1 LLFQGFAVEVSR
13 GTGLQPVGLVI
24 FQMIYFPRFERSTWS
39 VRVLGAALLSAGVLS
54 ISAAKADPVCN
65 PAVYVSGDLSCTNSG
80 TFTAAPGHDGMDTN
94 AFGGNATATNSGTLN
109 ASGGSVTGMSTSSDT
124 GNATARNSG
133 TINVTGAFITGMS
146 TQTGNGVATS
156 NNSGVINVLGT
167 TSGNNFGISTFS
179 NTNATTNNNSTGTI
193 NVSGGQNNRGI
204 VTEAGFG
211 STTQFGV
218 QAAEAAPPAGPVT
231 AVTNNAGTINV
242 IGNSSTGIST
252 TIGIVGPGGTATTN
266 NGGQVNVT
274 GVNSVGIGTNAE
286 VAGTHPE
293 TLFAGLPVLGNAVT
307 TNSGTVNVN
316 GAVNT
321 NPLPPDAPLPPTNII
336 CGIGCGSG
344 TIGISTIASGN
355 AITYNSGSVNVTA
368 YTATGI
374 FTQSANGNAVTVNN
388 GVVSVV
394 GTNTFVNGGG
404 GATGFGTAPP
414 GFSVGIANTAFNGGS
429 VVYNAGVI
437 SVTGPNNVGVYI
449 SSNSTSVLINSG
461 IISAPGGIA
470 VEFAPVV
477 NDPAVLTLLPGSFI
491 TGAINLIGPGDFVNM
506 FAGNQNLT
514 FNTLTGVNVSGN
526 VPFVVL
532 GNRLV
537 SVDPTGFAVTDRSLM
552 DFTRAISA
560 TLGGRVNEAWSN
572 GSAGSMR
579 ALGFAGYD
587 DSPSRFEDTFSRVMG
602 YAKSPDGALVFKNPT
617 ATSPDGTTVW
627 AKGFYG
633 QHIQQADGAFGPLL
647 HNVTNFYGGAL
658 GADKLIQ
665 PDLRL
670 GGFVGGGETRTTID
684 FNMGKVNADIGFGG
698 IYGRKDFGAAF
709 VDFALL
715 GGHTDNHTT
724 RNINNNLVANGLEVA
739 TAGFGGWFV
748 SPEVAA
754 GYRYAIGPNWT
765 VTPAGHLR
773 YLAASYDGFTET
785 GSTANLTVG
794 NRSVQN
800 LEERI
805 DLTLTRNWLSDMGRL
820 QLGLTGGGLGQQR
833 TGGDNVNAILLGQ
846 ALAFA
851 TPGKSSI
858 TGGYVGGSVDWRM
871 RNGFGVFGAT
881 EYTKYSDSS
890 STITGKAGVRYGW

>member
-1 LLFQGFAVEVSR
+1 
-13 GTGLQPVGLVI
+13 
-24 FQMIYFPRFERSTWS
+24 MIYFSGLEPSTLARTTW
-39 VRVLGAALLSAGVLS
+39 LGAALLSAAVLS
-54 ISAAKADPVCN
+54 ASAQAAPVCN
-65 PAVYVSGDLSCTNSG
+65 PSPYVSGDLSCTNSG
-80 TFTAAPGHDGMDTN
+80 TFTAPPGNDGMDTN
-94 AFGGNATATNSGTLN
+94 ATGGNATAANSGTLN
-109 ASGGSVTGMSTSSDT
+109 ASGNGIIGMSTSSDT
-124 GNATARNSG
+124 GNATASNSG
-133 TINVTGAFITGMS
+133 TINVTGSFLTGMF
-146 TQTGNGVATS
+146 TQTNNGVATT
-156 NNSGVINVLGT
+156 NNSGIVNVAGSS
-167 TSGNNFGISTFS
+167 SGFNVGISTFS
-179 NTNATTNNNSTGTI
+179 NTNATTNNVSTGTI

-204 VTEAGFG
+204 DTEAGFG
-211 STTQFGV
+211 FTTQFGTE
-218 QAAEAAPPAGPVT
+218 AATAPPAGPVT
-231 AVTNNAGTINV
+231 ATSNNDGTVNVT
-242 IGNSSTGIST
+242 GNSSTGIAT
-252 TIGIVGPGGTATTN
+252 TIGVVSTTGTATTN
-266 NGGQVNVT
+266 NGGHVNVT
-274 GVNSVGIGTNAE
+274 GVNSVGIGTNSE
-286 VAGTHPE
+286 VAGTRPQ
-293 TLFAGLPVLGNAVT
+293 TLFAGLPVVGNAI
-307 TNSGTVNVN
+307 TNNTGTVNVD
-316 GAVNT
+316 GTVNT
-321 NPLPPDAPLPPTNII
+321 SPAPPGPPEPPGPPRVSTI
-336 CGIGCGSG
+336 CGIGCGGG
-344 TIGISTIASGN
+344 TIGISTTASGN
-355 AITYNSGSVNVTA
+355 AITYNSGAVNVTA

-374 FTQSANGNAVTVNN
+374 FTQSQSGNAVTVNN
-388 GVVSVV
+388 GVVNVV
-394 GTNTFVNGGG
+394 GTTTFVSGGG
-404 GATGFGTAPP
+404 GAIGFGIAPP
-414 GFSVGIANTAFNGGS
+414 GFSVGIVNTAFNGGS
-429 VVYNAGVI
+429 VVYNAGVV

-461 IISAPGGIA
+461 VISAPGGVA
-470 VEFAPVV
+470 VQFAPVLT
-477 NDPAVLTLLPGSFI
+477 DPAVLTLLPGSFMV
-491 TGAINLIGPGDFVNM
+491 GAINLIGSGDFVNV

-514 FNTLTGVNVSGN
+514 FNSLTGVNVSGN
-526 VPFVVL
+526 VPFVVV

-537 SVDPTGFAVTDRSLM
+537 SVDPTGFAATDRSLM

-572 GSAGSMR
+572 GSAGGMR

-587 DSPSRFEDTFSRVMG
+587 DSTSRLEDAFSQVMG
-602 YAKSPDGALVFKNPT
+602 YAKSPDSAMVFKNPT
-617 ATSPDGTTVW
+617 VSSPDGTTVW

-633 QHIQQADGAFGPLL
+633 QHVQQAEGPFGPVL

-658 GADKLIQ
+658 GADRLIQ

-684 FNMGKVNADIGFGG
+684 FNMGKVNTDIGFGG
-698 IYGRKDFGAAF
+698 VYGRKDIGAAF

-724 RNINNNLVANGLEVA
+724 RNINNNLLANGLEIA

-765 VTPAGHLR
+765 VTPTGHLR

-794 NRSVQN
+794 NRSLQN

-805 DLTLTRNWLSDMGRL
+805 DITLTRSWLSDIGRL

-871 RNGFGVFGAT
+871 RNGFAVFGAT

-890 STITGKAGVRYGW
+890 STVTGKAGVRYGW

>member
-1 LLFQGFAVEVSR
+1 MRSR
-13 GTGLQPVGLVI
+13 T
-24 FQMIYFPRFERSTWS
+24 TW
-39 VRVLGAALLSAGVLS
+39 LGAALLSAVMLS
-54 ISAAKADPVCN
+54 ASAAQAAPVCN
-65 PAVYVSGDLSCTNSG
+65 PSPYVSGDLSCTNTG
-80 TFTAAPGHDGMDTN
+80 TFTAAPGNDAMDTN
-94 AFGGNATATNSGTLN
+94 AFGGNATATNNGTLN
-109 ASGGSVTGMSTSSDT
+109 ASGASVIGMSTSSDT
-124 GNATARNSG
+124 GNATASNSG
-133 TINVTGAFITGMS
+133 TINVSGAFVTGMF
-146 TQTGNGVATS
+146 TQTSNGVAVS

-167 TSGNNFGISTFS
+167 TAGNNFGISTFS
-179 NTNATTNNNSTGTI
+179 NTNATTNNVSTGVI

-211 STTQFGV
+211 STTQFSA
-218 QAAEAAPPAGPVT
+218 QAAEATSGPVT
-231 AVTNNAGTINV
+231 ATSNNAGTVNV
-242 IGNSSTGIST
+242 TGNFSTGIQT
-252 TIGIVGPGGTATTN
+252 NIGIIGSGGTATTN

-274 GVNSVGIGTNAE
+274 GVSSVGIGTNAGS
-286 VAGTHPE
+286 AGTHPQ
-293 TLFAGLPVLGNAVT
+293 TLFAGLPVVGNAI
-307 TNSGTVNVN
+307 TNNTGTVNVD
-316 GAVNT
+316 GTVNT
-321 NPLPPDAPLPPTNII
+321 NPLPPDAPLPPTSTT
-336 CGIGCGSG
+336 CGIGCGGG
-344 TIGISTIASGN
+344 TIGISTTASGN
-355 AITYNSGSVNVTA
+355 AITTNSGTVNVTA

-374 FTQSANGNAVTVNN
+374 FTQSQSGNAVTVNT
-388 GVVSVV
+388 GVVNVT

-404 GATGFGTAPP
+404 GATGFGIAPP

-429 VVYNAGVI
+429 VVYNAGII
-437 SVTGPNNVGVYI
+437 SVTGPNNVGVFI
-449 SSNSTSVLINSG
+449 SSNSTSMLVNSG

-491 TGAINLIGPGDFVNM
+491 TGAINLIGPGDFVNV

-526 VPFVVL
+526 VPFVVV

-537 SVDPTGFAVTDRSLM
+537 SVDPTGFAATDRSLM

-572 GSAGSMR
+572 GSAGNVR

-587 DSPSRFEDTFSRVMG
+587 DSPSRVEDAFSQVMG
-602 YAKSPDGALVFKNPT
+602 YAKSPDSALVFKNPT
-617 ATSPDGTTVW
+617 VSSPDGTTVW

-633 QHIQQADGAFGPLL
+633 QHVQQAEGPFGPVL

-658 GADKLIQ
+658 GADKLVW

-684 FNMGKVNADIGFGG
+684 FNMGKVNTDIGFGG
-698 IYGRKDFGAAF
+698 VYGRKDIGAAF

-724 RNINNNLVANGLEVA
+724 RNINNNVLANGLEIA

-748 SPEVAA
+748 SPEIAA

-765 VTPAGHLR
+765 VTPTGHLR

-794 NRSVQN
+794 NRSLQN
-800 LEERI
+800 LEERVDI
-805 DLTLTRNWLSDMGRL
+805 TLTRSWLSDIGRL

-871 RNGFGVFGAT
+871 RNGFAVFGAT

-890 STITGKAGVRYGW
+890 STVTGKAGVRYGW